1 MKNRRIIFILEP
13 FEFPLGGVGVI
24 YDHAEILSLNGFNA
38 FVALSKKPS
47 IDFYN
52 SKAPLIIGNDITYQ
66 EGDIYVIPEGFLGH
80 MQALRHSPAKKIMF
94 CQNQY
99 YMPFSDNPLLGFS
112 EFPVDGVIASSQSI
126 RSFLKQVYGLSNVPL
141 IPCSIDTL
149 LYSSSIK
156 KKQIA
161 FMPRKLRDDAAF
173 ICATFKRIY
182 KQYADIPWVAID
194 NMDRNSAAEIMN
206 SSELFLSL
214 SHKDSFGLPPLEAM
228 ASGCL
233 VAGYHGDGGREYMNK
248 KNGWWAENGD
258 WLACVNGLASALDL
272 IDTGGFKLNQIKE
285 QMKITVER
293 YSRDKMQE
301 KLISYWTEE
310 VKTPYTKEKISYKFF

>member
-1 MKNRRIIFILEP
+1 MDSRRILYILWP
-13 FEFPLGGVGVI
+13 FEFPAGGPGVI
-24 YDHAEILSLNGFNA
+24 YDHVEILSQNGFNA
-38 FVALSKKPS
+38 FIVLPKKPP

-52 SKAPLIIGNDITYQ
+52 SRAPLLIAKDIPYQ
-66 EGDIYVIPEGFLGH
+66 EGDIYVIPEGFFDD
-80 MQALRHSPAKKIMF
+80 MQRLKYSPAKKIMF

-112 EFPVDGVIASSQSI
+112 EFPVDSVIASSESI
-126 RSFLKQVYGLSNVPL
+126 SYFLKEVYGLSNVPL
-141 IPCSIDTL
+141 IPCSIDTS
-149 LYSSSIK
+149 LYSSGIK

-161 FMPRKLRDDAAF
+161 FMPRKLREDAAF
-173 ICATFKRIY
+173 ICATFKRIH
-182 KQYADIPWVAID
+182 KNYADIPWVAID
-194 NMDRNSAAEIMN
+194 NVDRHSAAEIMS

-258 WLACVNGLASALDL
+258 WLACVNGLASALAL
-272 IDTGGFKLNQIKE
+272 IDSGGIELNKIKE
-285 QMKITVER
+285 QMKTTVER
-293 YSRDKMQE
+293 YSRDKMKE
-301 KLISYWTEE
+301 KLINYWTEE
-310 VKTPYTKEKISYKFF
+310 VKIPYTKEKILYKFF

>member
-1 MKNRRIIFILEP
+1 MKNPIKNRRIIYLLEP
-13 FEFPLGGVGVI
+13 FESVFGGAGVI
-24 YDHAEILSLNGFNA
+24 YDHVDILSQNGFQA
-38 FVALSKKPS
+38 FVALPKKPS

-66 EGDIYVIPEGFLGH
+66 EGDIYVIPEGFFGH
-80 MQALRHSPAKKIMF
+80 MQQLKYSPAKKIMF

-99 YMPFSDNPLLGFS
+99 YMPFQENPLLGFS
-112 EFPVDGVIASSQSI
+112 EFPVDSIIVSSESI
-126 RSFLKQVYGLSNVPL
+126 SSFMKDVYGLVNLSL
-141 IPCSIDTL
+141 IPCSIDTS
-149 LYSSSIK
+149 LYYCDVK
-156 KKQIA
+156 KRQIA
-161 FMPRKLRDDAAF
+161 FMPKKLRDDARF
-173 ICATFKRIY
+173 IMHTFKRIH
-182 KQYADIPWVAID
+182 KNYADIPWVAID
-194 NMDRNSAAEIMN
+194 NVDRNSAAEIMR

-258 WLACVNGLASALDL
+258 WLACVNGLASALVL
-272 IDTGGFKLNQIKE
+272 IDSGGIELNKIKE

-293 YSRDKMQE
+293 YSRAKMKE
-301 KLISYWTEE
+301 KLINYWTEE
-310 VKTPYTKEKISYKFF
+310 INTP